1 METRVVEVR
10 EFLND
15 SSLLENYYEVTKLLR
30 KLEKEISFCV
40 SINKDDYDFINKV
53 IYKIKLNLEKVL
65 ALLELQN

>member
-30 KLEKEISFCV
+30 
-40 SINKDDYDFINKV
+40 
-53 IYKIKLNLEKVL
+53 NLELK
-65 ALLELQN
+65 LLF

>member
-40 SINKDDYDFINKV
+40 SINKDDYDF
-53 IYKIKLNLEKVL
+53 YE
-65 ALLELQN
+65 